1 MQVRNTQGIFCLP
14 FALNNVHSVTS
25 NAVAEALDTINTKI
39 DNVYHQGVKYGNYD
53 CNTLGEGVALIDGQ
67 VLHSPLKEGLVATGI
82 MYIVTMCIS
91 TNNSGY
97 RFQLCLSYGS
107 NILCIR
113 TYTDSGWSSWVK
125 IN

>member
-1 MQVRNTQGIFCLP
+1 M
-14 FALNNVHSVTS
+14 HSVTS
-25 NAVAEALDTINTKI
+25 NAVASAVSTINTKI
-39 DNVYHQGVKYGNYD
+39 DKIYHQNVKYGNYD
-53 CNTLGEGVALIDGQ
+53 CNTLSEGVALINEQ
-67 VLHSPLKEGLVATGI
+67 VLHSPLKEGLVGTSI
-82 MYIVTMCIS
+82 MYIVTMCIN

-97 RFQLCLSYGS
+97 RFQLCLTYSS